1 LEPFLWSC
9 WLFGSSAGCEE
20 LQVEKLSGARQL
32 SPGLRN
38 GLPDARCAF
47 HAVLDITQ
55 TIQEYREMSSTI
67 TEPLAT
73 TMDEPLA
80 RLVAFEPTTFPVLS
94 VYLNTQ
100 PDQHGR
106 TPDATPHLH
115 REFKALA
122 RTWSPGSPERH
133 SFDRDVERII
143 AYATDKIG
151 PAANGVAIFAC
162 WGAAEFF
169 EAIQLNTPVSDNRVY
184 ACNQPHLYHLA
195 HLDEQYPRYAAV
207 LTDMNTARIFVFGL
221 DQVIGAEEVKGKKVH
236 RVKVGGWSQARYQR
250 RVGNAHQEHAKEVIE
265 RLAQI
270 VREDR
275 ISHIILA
282 GDSVVIPLLQEQ
294 LPQEM
299 ASMVEVVKLDIHA
312 SEQDV
317 LTATLAKLQEQ
328 EARTGAEKV
337 DRLMQQYRGRGLAVA
352 GPEETLEALAKGQ
365 VEELLISGGLEEGHS
380 QPEEVQAI
388 LAPEIPNAEGETK
401 SEESRQAPLPDLLVA
416 KAKQTGAT
424 VTFIED
430 GALLESVGGVGGFL
444 RWRE

>member
-1 LEPFLWSC
+1 
-9 WLFGSSAGCEE
+9 
-20 LQVEKLSGARQL
+20 
-32 SPGLRN
+32 
-38 GLPDARCAF
+38 
-47 HAVLDITQ
+47 
-55 TIQEYREMSSTI
+55 MSST
-67 TEPLAT
+67 TTDELAT
-73 TMDEPLA
+73 TIEEPLA

-106 TPDATPHLH
+106 TPDATPYLH

-122 RTWSPGSPERH
+122 NTWAPSAPERH
-133 SFDRDVERII
+133 SFDRDVERIVS
-143 AYATDKIG
+143 YATEKID

-162 WGAAEFF
+162 WGAEEFF
-169 EAIQLNTPVSDNRVY
+169 EAIQLTTPVSDNRVY
-184 ACNQPHLYHLA
+184 VHNQPHLYHLA

-221 DQVIGAEEVKGKKVH
+221 GQVIGAEAVKGKKVH

-250 RVGNAHQEHAKEVIE
+250 RVGNAHQEHAKEVID

-270 VREDR
+270 VREDKV
-275 ISHIILA
+275 SHIILA
-282 GDSVVIPLLQEQ
+282 GDQVVIPLLQEQ

-299 ASMVEVVKLDIHA
+299 VSMVQVMKLDIHA

-328 EARTGAEKV
+328 EARTAAEKV
-337 DRLMQQYRGRGLAVA
+337 DRAMQQYRARGLAVV
-352 GPEETLEALAKGQ
+352 GPQETLEALTSGQ
-365 VEELLISGGLEEGHS
+365 VEELLISGAIEESHPL
-380 QPEEVQAI
+380 PEEVQAI
-388 LAPEIPNAEGETK
+388 LAAEIAYSEGGTK
-401 SEESRQAPLPDLLVA
+401 SEEPGQSSLADLLVT

-430 GALLESVGGVGGFL
+430 AALLEAVGGVAAFL